1 MLSTPGQNNASRQ
14 VSKDTAQSPD
24 ITTALLRAARPV
36 LDVGYEAVLHLVT
49 IFNLEIY
56 TTYPCIDLDF
66 ANEKVDAIFRIS
78 SDSSNEEAEDPEIY
92 LIDVEIMKVV
102 LTIAM
107 LIEDNGAS
115 LSSDIESNL
124 IGALIET

>member
-1 MLSTPGQNNASRQ
+1 M
-14 VSKDTAQSPD
+14 
-24 ITTALLRAARPV
+24 RPFCT
-36 LDVGYEAVLHLVT
+36 LVT

-56 TTYPCIDLDF
+56 TTYLCIDLDF

-78 SDSSNEEAEDPEIY
+78 SDSSNEEAEDPEID

-124 IGALIET
+124 IWSTDRNMKEETAQVEDIIISSLLVSFFWEPLN